1 MDKRYRTVK
10 TLVALFCALLLATL
24 LSLVI
29 YAYRTPRV
37 YATFATKELLNG
49 KLCDCVIPAAALH
62 DGNTVYVVVARDTA
76 IGKRYRVSARTV
88 FVEAEENG
96 RVAVDLATT
105 GKVMV
110 VLAHDGRLKENDEVL
125 AYVS

>member
-10 TLVALFCALLLATL
+10 TLVVLFCALLFSLF
-24 LSLVI
+24 LSLVL

-37 YATFATKELLNG
+37 YATFAAKEILNG
-49 KLCDCVIPAAALH
+49 KLCDCVIPAAALR

-76 IGKRYRVSARTV
+76 IGKRYRVSRRTV

-96 RVAVDLATT
+96 KVAIDLQTT
-105 GKVMV
+105 EKVMV
-110 VLAHDGRLKENDEVL
+110 VLAHDGRLKENGEVL